1 MAMAS
6 ANGPTVMFT
15 KASGLMGSAMAMECI
30 LGKTLKIKYEG
41 LMGELVKDSGI
52 SMNLWEK
59 RRMHR

>member
-1 MAMAS
+1 MAWAS
-6 ANGPTVMFT
+6 ANGPIDMFT
-15 KASGLMGSAMAMECI
+15 KVSGLMAIVMAMECI